1 MKHIFRVWFIVLVA
15 VVVFNY
21 LRDRRAKSPSKNL
34 MRGYQEQ
41 VVQEQPRSRRS
52 AQPLRRRSTLEV
64 IAGNRRTADRVIEPV
79 RSLYKLSERG
89 CEDAD
94 LSALIV
100 QNDLIK
106 KDRKLA
112 YRQHDID
119 DCNHLVQAY
128 LLRGVRKNSS
138 YYLRRRLVETF
149 GQSHSDVLIN
159 RMRLV
164 AVLLGGEK
172 GRGGMDPVFTPI
184 REEAHRISPYVIVQ
198 VQAYIDRLAS
208 KMGKARA
215 KSKVPKDFKQ
225 FVDTLGDGYES
236 EPRIAELGSKMRN
249 EFAKELYA
257 LNVLLRDL
265 RTYYGERVEDPSGR
279 PPYEVIFE
287 KPGTFQSEILPALRK
302 RHRSMKPAALGDA
315 FVALGLEL
323 RDHLSV
329 LRDSSNYARRGS
341 EEEVPHLM
349 KLNEIVASG
358 GGLFAA
364 GRDKLPPQV
373 QAQKLVDLLFLEGL
387 YSKKERK
394 ALHKE
399 LRETVRFGPG
409 HEAKIHAFHGFL
421 NYMSGL
427 AHASLNEGFG
437 DAVRAFVSLTP
448 AAENYLE
455 VQARKSALQV
465 LGQLQVEF
473 YQKHRAVLAGTK
485 DIHLAGK
492 ARGKLK
498 VFRSQR
504 EISAYLKEDSSNG
517 AGTLW
522 VLKSGLNMPNEAS
535 FAAIILEDPIMKAS
549 HYDGYARS
557 QRPPIPLMQ
566 VPGAVDAYS
575 KYDGKSVL
583 LEATKAPKEKV
594 VITEVAV
601 TESPKRQD
609 SSSRKRLAFDT
620 TTSELVEIEGSRT
633 LEELRSLAKDLSRN
647 KLIKLAFELVILHDY
662 ARVRNIF
669 PFQEFKGHLYGE
681 KSSALGCG

>member
-1 MKHIFRVWFIVLVA
+1 MKYIFRIWFLVAVA
-15 VVVFNY
+15 VVVFNH
-21 LRDRRAKSPSKNL
+21 LRDRRAKWPSRNL
-34 MRGYQEQ
+34 MRDYQEE
-41 VVQEQPRSRRS
+41 VVQVQLSPRRT
-52 AQPLRRRSTLEV
+52 LNTVVRRRV
-64 IAGNRRTADRVIEPV
+64 IPVPRGNERNADRAIEPV
-79 RSLYKLSERG
+79 RSLYKLSGRG
-89 CEDAD
+89 CEDTD
-94 LSALIV
+94 LSSLIV

-119 DCNHLVQAY
+119 DCNHLVQTY
-128 LLRGVRKNSS
+128 VSRGVRENSS

-184 REEAHRISPYVIVQ
+184 REDAHRISPYVVVQ
-198 VQAYIDRLAS
+198 VQDYINRLAS
-208 KMGKARA
+208 KMGEVRVQ
-215 KSKVPKDFKQ
+215 SKVPEDFKR
-225 FVDTLGDGYES
+225 FVYQLGNGYES
-236 EPRIAELGSKMRN
+236 ERRIADLGSKMRN
-249 EFAKELYA
+249 QPAKELFA

-265 RTYYGERVEDPSGR
+265 RTYYGERVDDSSGR
-279 PPYEVIFE
+279 PPYEVIFTQ
-287 KPGTFQSEILPALRK
+287 PGTFQSETLTNLQH
-302 RHRSMKPAALGDA
+302 RHRSMQPAALGDG

-323 RDHLSV
+323 REHLSA
-329 LRDSSNYARRGS
+329 LRASPDYARRGS
-341 EEEVPHLM
+341 SEELPHLM

-364 GRDKLPPQV
+364 GRDKLSPQV
-373 QAQKLVDLLFLEGL
+373 QAKKLVDLLFLEGL
-387 YSKKERK
+387 YSKKKRK

-399 LRETVRFGPG
+399 LGESVRFGPG
-409 HEAKIHAFHGFL
+409 HEAEIHAFHSFL

-427 AHASLNEGFG
+427 AHSTLEEGFG

-448 AAENYLE
+448 TAENYLE
-455 VQARKSALQV
+455 VQVRKSALQV

-473 YQKHRAVLAGTK
+473 YQKHRVVLAGTK

-498 VFRSQR
+498 VFRTQR
-504 EISAYLKEDSSNG
+504 EISDYLNVDPPNG

-535 FAAIILEDPIMKAS
+535 FSAIILEDPIMKAS

-566 VPGAVDAYS
+566 VPGAVEAYA

-583 LEATKAPKEKV
+583 LEATKA
-594 VITEVAV
+594 
-601 TESPKRQD
+601 
-609 SSSRKRLAFDT
+609 L
-620 TTSELVEIEGSRT
+620 
-633 LEELRSLAKDLSRN
+633 
-647 KLIKLAFELVILHDY
+647 
-662 ARVRNIF
+662 
-669 PFQEFKGHLYGE
+669 
-681 KSSALGCG
+681 